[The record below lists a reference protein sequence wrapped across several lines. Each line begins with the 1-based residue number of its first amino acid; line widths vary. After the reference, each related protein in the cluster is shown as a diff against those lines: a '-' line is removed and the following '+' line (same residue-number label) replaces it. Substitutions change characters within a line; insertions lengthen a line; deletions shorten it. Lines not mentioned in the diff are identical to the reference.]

1 MALPLGGPGRVVHE
15 DGLDEGAVREPMKG
29 LLGLSGIRRLEL
41 GFGDGVETKGRI
53 DLGPEG
59 SRQGPR
65 LARSR
70 GSPAPDG
77 ISDLARP
84 IRRLATFREPRLE
97 DAGLEA
103 GQPGPWVAIRA

>member
-1 MALPLGGPGRVVHE
+1 
-15 DGLDEGAVREPMKG
+15 MKG
-29 LLGLSGIRRLEL
+29 LLGLSGIGRLEL
-41 GFGDGVETKGRI
+41 GLGDGVEAKGSI

-59 SRQGPR
+59 NRQGPR
-65 LARSR
+65 LAGSR

-77 ISDLARP
+77 IGDLARP
-84 IRRLATFREPRLE
+84 IRRLATIREPRLE